1 MKINLVIMLFFLIVL
16 CSFNASAITNVG
28 TTGAQFLKIAPGARA
43 ESLGGAFGAVSN
55 DVNAIYWNPAG
66 LSQLQKNSFSDT
78 YMVWLADTR
87 YNFLAFATAVEK
99 VGTLGASV
107 TALTMPQMEITTLEN
122 PDGTGL
128 WFDAGDWAVSLAY
141 ARQLYDREGGARLSF
156 GINTKLIYQKIYRES
171 AKGVAVDVGT
181 LYYTGWRSLR
191 IGMSLS
197 NFGPDM
203 SFSGPDLKT
212 GTQIGGTERFGE
224 YNPFPDTTNPT
235 RTATLDTTAF
245 AMPIN
250 FRVGVAYDFIDQGD
264 HLLTVALDGNHP
276 NDNNE
281 RINIGAEYWYK
292 KFGAIRAGYKFR
304 LGDKEIQTGEKA
316 IKIKIREEEGI
327 TFGFGLNLNFKTTDL
342 ILDYAF
348 ADFGL
353 LDQAHRFT
361 LGIVF

>member
-1 MKINLVIMLFFLIVL
+1 MKKTLVTTFFLLVML
-16 CSFNASAITNVG
+16 CSLNAYAITNVG
-28 TTGAQFLKIAPGARA
+28 TTGAQFLKIGPDARA
-43 ESLGGAFGAVSN
+43 EGLGGAFGAVSN

-66 LSQLQKNSFSDT
+66 LSHIQKNSLSNT
-78 YMVWLADTR
+78 YTVWLGDTR
-87 YNFLAFATAVEK
+87 YNFLAFATPVEK
-99 VGTLGASV
+99 VGTIAASV

-141 ARQLYDREGGARLSF
+141 ARQLYDRSKTHGTEEGGARLSF

-191 IGMSLS
+191 IGMCLS

-235 RTATLDTTAF
+235 RTATLDTTTF

-250 FRVGVAYDFIDQGD
+250 FRVGVAYDIVDQGD
-264 HLLTVALDGNHP
+264 HFLTLALDGNHP

-281 RINIGAEYWYK
+281 RLHIGAEYWYK
-292 KFGAIRAGYKFR
+292 KAGSIRVGYKFR
-304 LGDKEIQTGEKA
+304 LGEKEIRKN
-316 IKIKIREEEGI
+316 EEENI
-327 TFGFGLNLNFKTTDL
+327 TLGLGLNLNVKTVNL

-348 ADFGL
+348 ANFDL
-353 LDQAHRFT
+353 LEQAHHIT